1 MTTMRLMTSAIVV
14 ACVATLCA
22 GPAWA
27 QTKAQPKQFGGLK
40 LVDPQNP
47 RGLETDISVRVD
59 ADRLILVDPVSRKE
73 VKSLPYT
80 SITKIDDTLSITP
93 PLPAGTI
100 SGQSTGAASMP
111 AYMGREARHWWTIN
125 AEGSPTIIR
134 VSPKVYKQLRT
145 AVAEH
150 NVKIEDEAAKKKAK

>member
-1 MTTMRLMTSAIVV
+1 MPAVVV
-14 ACVATLCA
+14 ASVIALCP
-22 GPAWA
+22 GSAWA
-27 QTKAQPKQFGGLK
+27 QAKAQPKQFGGLK

-59 ADRLILVDPVSRKE
+59 ADRLILIDPVLKKE
-73 VKSLPYT
+73 VKSLPYS
-80 SITKIDDTLSITP
+80 SITGIDDTFSITP

-100 SGQSTGAASMP
+100 NRQSTGAASMP

-125 AEGSPTIIR
+125 SDGSTTILR
-134 VSPKVYKQLRT
+134 VSSKIYKQLRT

-150 NVKIEDEAAKKKAK
+150 NVKIQDEAAKKKAK